1 MVDQAERLRQL
12 FKNQNQTQAQ
22 TQTQIRSARV
32 VVITSGK
39 GGVGKTNLSVNLS
52 IALLKLGS
60 RVVLVDADLGM
71 ANVDMMMG
79 IVPRY
84 HLGQVL
90 TGEKRID
97 DVITHG
103 PLGLKIIAGGS
114 GDYQMANL
122 NAQSLEYCLEQL
134 NDLEKNSDI
143 MLIDTGAGISQNVLK
158 FVLAAGE
165 VIVVTTPEPTALT
178 DAYGIIKVVASTK
191 PSLPIW
197 VVVNMTRDHHEGKQV
212 MDRLSTVSK
221 RFLGIDLLN
230 IGSIPWDPDV
240 PKAVREQQPFVIS
253 HPRSAAAQ
261 NVFQI
266 ARNLMDRTT
275 SRETSGG
282 FFERLLRGKFR

>member
-1 MVDQAERLRQL
+1 MVDQAERLREL
-12 FKNQNQTQAQ
+12 VKNQ
-22 TQTQIRSARV
+22 TQTQSARV
-32 VVITSGK
+32 IVITSGK

-79 IVPRY
+79 LVPRY

-90 TGEKRID
+90 SGEKRIE
-97 DVITHG
+97 DVITRG

-114 GDYQMANL
+114 GDYHLANL
-122 NAQSLEYCLEQL
+122 NERSLEFCLEQL
-134 NDLEKNSDI
+134 NDLEKNTDI

-165 VIVVTTPEPTALT
+165 VIVVTTPEPPALT
-178 DAYGIIKVVASTK
+178 DAYGIIKVVASAR

-197 VVVNMTRDHHEGKQV
+197 VVVNMIRDNHEGKQV

-230 IGSIPWDPDV
+230 IGFIPMDPNV
-240 PKAVREQQPFVIS
+240 PKAVKEQQPFVLG
-253 HPRSAAAQ
+253 HPRTPAAQ

-266 ARNLMDRTT
+266 ARNLLERSTN
-275 SRETSGG
+275 RESSGGGG
-282 FFERLLRGKFR
+282 FFERLLKGKFR